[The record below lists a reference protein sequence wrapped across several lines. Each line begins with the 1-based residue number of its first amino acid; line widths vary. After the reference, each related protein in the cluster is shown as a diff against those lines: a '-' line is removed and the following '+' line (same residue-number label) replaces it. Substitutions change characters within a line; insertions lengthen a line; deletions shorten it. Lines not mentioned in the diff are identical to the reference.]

1 MSTHSQLLQ
10 EVEALTISAVNVET
24 LMQNVADRIHS
35 VMTRYNCVKFFVV
48 DKTDDR
54 ALLLGPYT
62 GSFSPVPRITFDQG
76 LCGAAAATGKTL
88 VVNNVAADPR
98 YLSASEL
105 VKSEIVVPIFVRG
118 KLAAEIS
125 VGSYFVDTFAT
136 DADRNFV
143 EACGGVIGKYL
154 ERNPTN

>member
-1 MSTHSQLLQ
+1 MSTHDKLLQ
-10 EVEALTISAVNVET
+10 EVEDMAASAAGAET
-24 LMQNVADRIHS
+24 LMQRIADRIHA

-48 DKTDDR
+48 DKADAR

-62 GSFSPVPRITFDQG
+62 GSFSPVPRITFEQG
-76 LCGAAAATGKTL
+76 LVGAAAASGKTL

-105 VKSEIVVPIFVRG
+105 VKSEIVVPIFARG

-125 VGSYFVDTFAT
+125 VGSYFADTFAP

-143 EACGGVIGKYL
+143 EACGGIIGKYL
-154 ERNPTN
+154 EKQPLS